1 MNSMPVEKRMFP
13 NPTKGDMMPPTAKPA
28 VPRSAE
34 ATPAFSLSHSMA
46 NVLEAVK
53 VMPAIERRAKTNV
66 SYIQKLHPCDRA
78 ASHAKDSHNMPLLP
92 MCNASFIVG
101 NLTATVEA
109 MADGHG
115 YGICPETQAE
125 LHGGKAVMFLHDE
138 RSRCDIHEKYSHRKS
153 VL

>member
-1 MNSMPVEKRMFP
+1 MATDETLRRQGIVCTQEGKERAEDEQHAGR
-13 NPTKGDMMPPTAKPA
+13 KED
-28 VPRSAE
+28 VPQSYQGRHDAAYGKTGSARSAE

-92 MCNASFIVG
+92 MCNASFIV
-101 NLTATVEA
+101 A
-109 MADGHG
+109 
-115 YGICPETQAE
+115 I
-125 LHGGKAVMFLHDE
+125 
-138 RSRCDIHEKYSHRKS
+138 
-153 VL
+153 

>member
-1 MNSMPVEKRMFP
+1 MFP

-109 MADGHG
+109 MAMAMAFAPASFLFP
-115 YGICPETQAE
+115 GIKIKDISVVDKSYPNYWKDLC
-125 LHGGKAVMFLHDE
+125 KAGFSLEKDE
-138 RSRCDIHEKYSHRKS
+138 KEGTR
-153 VL
+153 L

>member
-1 MNSMPVEKRMFP
+1 MFP

-66 SYIQKLHPCDRA
+66 SYIQKLHPCD
-78 ASHAKDSHNMPLLP
+78 
-92 MCNASFIVG
+92 
-101 NLTATVEA
+101 
-109 MADGHG
+109 GHG

>member
-53 VMPAIERRAKTNV
+53 VMPAIERSAKTNV

-109 MADGHG
+109 MAMAMAFAPKHRLN
-115 YGICPETQAE
+115 CMAE
-125 LHGGKAVMFLHDE
+125 
-138 RSRCDIHEKYSHRKS
+138 RP
-153 VL
+153 